1 VKTNY
6 VLRIVGIIVLII
18 LVLPANEV
26 GAVVTGSALPP
37 VEMFQL
43 PWEQGLSW
51 VSLDGFDNGFK
62 RKLGSPHNY
71 MNGGAV
77 DFAPRKNMIVGEDTS
92 NFWVTAA
99 AAGTVIEM
107 SPCHLI
113 IDHGNG
119 WTSEYQFLA
128 NIQVE
133 LGEAVHRN
141 QHLAVIADGMGQ
153 KFCPPA
159 LEPDIPHLHFSVRP
173 TMRGLT
179 LAGWQ
184 INYIPYLNKTTFTR
198 NGVTVGAYQPLLNAP
213 DLQIVLRDPITWD
226 IVYIGNV
233 DEYRYERWP
242 FVLTEPMTFFT
253 ITVTPT
259 TPGLDPVILLL
270 DANGNE
276 IDRGKGILTTSQPAG
291 NYFVQVQP
299 QAGSGFYN
307 LLLQKVS
314 TPSGP
319 YCSIMTPKNI
329 TVGESTTG
337 NVYLGNIP
345 PGGYASA
352 ELTGSYNQSVI
363 DLKDVQA
370 TDLFGTDPATAVNGP
385 QNGTFIF
392 AIAGSNGQRA
402 TNGGEAFTFTITG
415 LQPGDSSLDCVA
427 RVSTG
432 DGTLTTIESVNTT
445 VTVSA
450 EQGTN
455 DPVPQP
461 DPGSD
466 IVPGSDPAPGLPL
479 IKGQVLA
486 SKQIIIKLYN
496 EAGEV
501 VATAPANS
509 DGTFSLNAPPGY
521 YTIVA
526 LASGYLNAQGVI
538 ELTAD
543 EAGIKATIHLIP
555 GDIDANGVIDQFD
568 VMTVGMNYN
577 TASPEEA
584 DLNSDGI
591 INVLDLETLADN
603 YRASGSLNWK

>member
-1 VKTNY
+1 MKTKY
-6 VLRIVGIIVLII
+6 VLRIVGVIVLII
-18 LVLPANEV
+18 LVLPAMEV
-26 GAVVTGSALPP
+26 GANVTRNTLPP
-37 VEMFQL
+37 VDMFQL

-62 RKLGSPHNY
+62 RKLNSPHNY

-77 DFAPRKNMIVGEDTS
+77 DFAPRRHMIVGEDTS

-99 AAGTVIEM
+99 AAGTVIEI
-107 SPCHLI
+107 SPCHMK

-119 WTSEYQFLA
+119 WTTEYQFLA

-133 LGEAVHRN
+133 LGQAVHRN
-141 QHLAVIADGMGQ
+141 QRLAVIADGMGQ

-159 LEPDIPHLHFSVRP
+159 LDPDIPHLHFSLRP
-173 TMRGLT
+173 TMRGAT

-198 NGVTVGAYQPLLNAP
+198 NGVTVGSYQPLLNAF
-213 DLQIVLRDPITWD
+213 DLQIVLREPITWD
-226 IVYIGNV
+226 IVYIGSI

-242 FVLTEPMTFFT
+242 FELTDPMTFFT
-253 ITVTPT
+253 LTVTPT
-259 TPGLDPVILLL
+259 SPGLDPVILLL

-276 IDRGKGILTTSQPAG
+276 IARGKGILTSSQPAG

-299 QAGSGFYN
+299 EAGSGFYN
-307 LLLQKVS
+307 LLLQKRS

-319 YCSIMTPKNI
+319 YCSIMTPENI
-329 TVGESTTG
+329 KVGESTVG
-337 NVYLGNIP
+337 YVYLGNIP

-352 ELTGSYNQSVI
+352 EFTGSYNQSI
-363 DLKDVQA
+363 IEIKDAHA
-370 TDLFGTDPATAVNGP
+370 TELFGTDPAIAVNGP
-385 QNGTFIF
+385 QNGAYIF

-402 TNGGEAFTFTITG
+402 ANGGEVFSFTITG

-432 DGTLTTIESVNTT
+432 DGNLTTIDSVNTK
-445 VTVSA
+445 VTVLA
-450 EQGTN
+450 EQNTN

-461 DPGSD
+461 DP
-466 IVPGSDPAPGLPL
+466 ISDPAPGLPL
-479 IKGQVLA
+479 LTGQVLA
-486 SKQIIIKLYN
+486 SKQITIKLYDR
-496 EAGEV
+496 AGEV
-501 VATAPANS
+501 VASVSANP
-509 DGTFSLNAPPGY
+509 DGTFSLNVPPGY

-526 LASGYLNAQGVI
+526 VASGYLNAQGEI
-538 ELTAD
+538 ELLTD
-543 EAGIKATIHLIP
+543 EDGFKATIHLIP

-577 TASPEEA
+577 TASPEAA

-603 YRASGSLNWK
+603 YRLSGSLNWK

>member
-1 VKTNY
+1 VKTSY
-6 VLRIVGIIVLII
+6 VLRIVGILVLII
-18 LVLPANEV
+18 LVLPANDV
-26 GAVVTGSALPP
+26 GAIVTRTALPP
-37 VEMFQL
+37 VDMFQL

-62 RKLGSPHNY
+62 RKLNSPHNY

-99 AAGTVIEM
+99 AAGTVFEM
-107 SPCHLI
+107 GPCHLK

-119 WTSEYQFLA
+119 WTTEYQFLA

-133 LGEAVHRN
+133 LGQAVYRN
-141 QHLAVIADGMGQ
+141 QRLAVIADGMGQ

-159 LEPDIPHLHFSVRP
+159 LDPDIPHLHFSLRP
-173 TMRGLT
+173 TMRGAT
-179 LAGWQ
+179 FAGWQ

-198 NGVTVGAYQPLLNAP
+198 NGVTVGSYQPLLNAP
-213 DLQIVLRDPITWD
+213 DMQIVLREPITWD
-226 IVYIGNV
+226 IVYIGNI

-242 FVLTEPMTFFT
+242 FVLTDSMTFFT

-259 TPGLDPVILLL
+259 SPGLDPVILLL

-276 IDRGKGILTTSQPAG
+276 LDRGKGILTSSQPAG

-307 LLLQKVS
+307 LVLHQVS

-319 YCSIMTPKNI
+319 YCSIMVPENI
-329 TVGESTTG
+329 KIGETTTG
-337 NVYLGNIP
+337 YMYLGNVP
-345 PGGYASA
+345 TGGYASA
-352 ELTGSYNQSVI
+352 EFSGSYNHSLI
-363 DLKDVQA
+363 DIKDIHA
-370 TDLFGTDPATAVNGP
+370 TELFGADPATALNGP
-385 QNGTFIF
+385 QNGAFIF

-402 TNGGEAFTFTITG
+402 ATDGEVFTFTISG

-432 DGTLTTIESVNTT
+432 DGNLTTIDSVNTK
-445 VTVSA
+445 VTVSP
-450 EQGTN
+450 EQNTN

-466 IVPGSDPAPGLPL
+466 PVTDLPL
-479 IKGQVLA
+479 ITGQVFA

-501 VATAPANS
+501 VASAPANM
-509 DGTFSLNAPPGY
+509 DGTFNLNAPAGN

-526 LASGYLNAQGVI
+526 QASGYLNAQGVI
-538 ELTAD
+538 ELIAD
-543 EAGIKATIHLIP
+543 ENGIIATIHLIP

-577 TASPEEA
+577 TAIPEAA

-591 INVLDLETLADN
+591 INVLDLETLAKN
-603 YRASGSLNWK
+603 YRLSGSLNWK